1 VDALS
6 DLLDGARAR
15 SGLFNQTVLDPPW
28 SLRIADRAPL
38 SIATMLRGSG
48 WLVPDAGDPL
58 RLAVGDMAIMR
69 GPDPYTVADDPSTE
83 PQWVVHPGGRCES
96 LSGDDLREEL
106 HLDTRTHGASPDGS
120 TVIISG
126 TYQLEGDVSARLLT
140 ALPHMLVVPADDIP
154 GSVVE
159 MVAGEVARDQPG
171 QQVVL
176 DRLLD
181 LALLTTL
188 RAWFARPEAAAPGW
202 YSAQRDPV
210 VGHALRLLHD
220 RPADP
225 WTVEALARDTGV
237 SRAAFARRFTALV
250 GEPPMAYLTSWR
262 MALAGDLLRG
272 TDATVETI
280 ARRVGYS
287 NAFALSV
294 AFKRLRGTSPSKYRT
309 LDPADLALT
318 S

>member
-28 SLRIADRAPL
+28 SLRIDDRAPL
-38 SIATMLRGSG
+38 SIATLLKGSG
-48 WLVPDAGDPL
+48 WLVPDVGEPL
-58 RLAVGDMAIMR
+58 PMNVGDMAIVR
-69 GPDPYTVADDPSTE
+69 GPDAYTVADDPATE

-96 LSGDDLREEL
+96 LSGEDLREEL
-106 HLDTRTHGASPDGS
+106 HLDTRTHGHRPDGS

-140 ALPHMLVVPADDIP
+140 ALPQMLVVSAAEIP
-154 GSVVE
+154 SSVVA
-159 MVAGEVARDQPG
+159 MVAGEVARDDPG

-188 RAWFARPEAAAPGW
+188 RAWFARPDAAAPGW
-202 YSAQRDPV
+202 YSAQSDPV
-210 VGHALRLLHD
+210 VGRALRLLHD
-220 RPADP
+220 SPAHA
-225 WTVEALARDTGV
+225 WTVDALARDIGV
-237 SRAAFARRFTALV
+237 SRAAFARRFTSLV
-250 GEPPMAYLTSWR
+250 GEPPMSYLTSWR
-262 MALAGDLLRG
+262 IALAGDLLRD
-272 TDATVETI
+272 TDATVEAI

-294 AFKRLRGTSPSKYRT
+294 AFKRLRGTSPSRYRAAEAT
-309 LDPADLALT
+309 DLAM
-318 S
+318 SV